1 MRKESP
7 MPAEKLLF
15 IALVLMLGLLA
26 IRMIWNA
33 LPK

>member
-1 MRKESP
+1 
-7 MPAEKLLF
+7 MPSEKLLF

-26 IRMIWNA
+26 IRMFWKA